1 MYNGVIQWT
10 ITQNSDRSYGTWGIS
25 STNRINSLSNVYASY
40 GVHPVVFLDSDLAIE
55 LGDGTSSNPYQLS
68 EN

>member
-10 ITQNSDRSYGTWGIS
+10 ITQNSARSYGTWGIS
-25 STNRINSLSNVYASY
+25 STNHINSLSNVYASY
-40 GVHPVVFLDSDLAIE
+40 GVHSVVFLDSDLAIE
-55 LGDGTSSNPYQLS
+55 VGDGTSSNPYQLS